1 MKAVLNSSPLIFLS
15 KLHLIDQ
22 ALKLFSDVTV
32 PGYVQK
38 EILQKE
44 DIASEKLKH
53 YYCQMLLL

>member
-44 DIASEKLKH
+44 DIASEKLKI
-53 YYCQMLLL
+53 Y